1 MSDSVGY
8 TPGVGAE
15 IAVDQIAGIKH
26 QRVKVQFGD
35 DGSATDVSAANP
47 MPITAPGGIAV
58 TGALTDAELR
68 ASAVPVSGPL
78 TDAQLRATAI
88 SIEAQGE
95 LIEAIEALRFAV
107 ASLTKSIGFALP
119 NALGQP
125 IFEARQA
132 TAGNLQVTATQAGTW
147 TVNANQSGTWN
158 IGTLTTMTNQA
169 QIGGFAAN
177 DQIPALMHLQ
187 ADNLRRNITVT

>member
-47 MPITAPGGIAV
+47 MPITAPGVIAV
-58 TGALTDAELR
+58 TGALTNAELR

-107 ASLTKSIGFALP
+107 ASLTKTIGFALP

-132 TAGNLQVTATQAGTW
+132 TAANLQMTATQG
-147 TVNANQSGTWN
+147 GTWN
-158 IGTLTTMTNQA
+158 IGTVTALTNQA
-169 QIGGFAAN
+169 QIGGFAVN
-177 DQIPALMHLQ
+177 DVLPSFLAMGASNI
-187 ADNLRRNITVT
+187 RRNITVT